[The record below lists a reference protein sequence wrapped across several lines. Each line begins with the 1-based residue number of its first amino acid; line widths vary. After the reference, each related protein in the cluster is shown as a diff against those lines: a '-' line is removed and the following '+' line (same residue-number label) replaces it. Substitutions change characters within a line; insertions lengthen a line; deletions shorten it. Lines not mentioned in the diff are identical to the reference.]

1 MHSPIGRIKKI
12 LSGLEKYA
20 SDLAKDYDLDS
31 LSGPQG
37 KIIYFLSENEDKTIF
52 IKDIEKHF
60 NISKSG
66 ASKLIQRMNKNG
78 FVEILSKENDK
89 RYKKIILTPLARSK
103 IPALTSFHDEL
114 ISTAFKGISTEDFI
128 KCENTFETIAKNLNM
143 KEDKNV

>member
-1 MHSPIGRIKKI
+1 
-12 LSGLEKYA
+12 
-20 SDLAKDYDLDS
+20 DLDS

-60 NISKSG
+60 NISKSV

-103 IPALTSFHDEL
+103 IPALTSFH
-114 ISTAFKGISTEDFI
+114 
-128 KCENTFETIAKNLNM
+128 
-143 KEDKNV
+143 